1 VGLAA
6 QRFSRGNVSFG
17 TPTARASYFKPVE
30 ALRRA
35 RRSELALSVG
45 KYMLAFAPAP
55 RQKLV
60 ALQSSTHCAGQV
72 TPALPA
78 AVEQR
83 SAATTRGSGLH
94 QACSTQR

>member
-1 VGLAA
+1 MLRNPLVRWQAA
-6 QRFSRGNVSFG
+6 GG
-17 TPTARASYFKPVE
+17 IAAPTRVYIEELCIYCACFCARA
-30 ALRRA
+30 A
-35 RRSELALSVG
+35 
-45 KYMLAFAPAP
+45 
-55 RQKLV
+55 QKLV
-60 ALQSSTHCAGQV
+60 ALQSSTLWAGQV